1 MALNAQQQSQLA
13 TTLQSKGYNE
23 TDARNAAANAGG
35 RAESLYRE
43 YIMGGNGGGNNNGGG
58 GNQMVDQA
66 LQQLRQA
73 ISTTTSALTGQKS
86 LIPQQTAIRKT
97 EVEQQRS
104 NLETRYADL
113 LDEVKGQTQQ
123 ALTRTEGTGKEELA
137 RRGIN
142 LQGNLGQSE
151 INALLNPINQE
162 GARQIKQIGTSRE
175 ADIMTLNNIINR
187 LPLEEQEQML
197 KIEEAIGRVQSA
209 GSQTELDLALKMLA
223 NEQANLKAKQDYE
236 LKLAEQEM
244 QKDYYAAQIK
254 NIESQISERGKKTAT
269 ETPTD
274 WGSVLSGIEAELNGG
289 QSNNKTNAYTP
300 YEPTSAYDFGYV
312 NPDILQ
318 YLTR

>member
-1 MALNAQQQSQLA
+1 MALNAQQQSQLQSA
-13 TTLQSKGYNE
+13 LQSKGYNA
-23 TDARNAAANAGG
+23 TDAANAAANSGG

-43 YIMGGNGGGNNNGGG
+43 YVGGGGSGGSNT

-66 LQQLRQA
+66 MQQLRQA
-73 ISTTTSALTGQKS
+73 ISTSVGALTGQKD

-97 EVEQQRS
+97 EVEKQRS

-113 LDEVKGQTQQ
+113 LDEIKGQTQQ

-137 RRGIN
+137 RRGIS

-162 GARQIKQIGTSRE
+162 GARQIKQVGTSRE

-197 KIEEAIGRVQSA
+197 KIQEAIGRVQSA

-223 NEQANLKAKQDYE
+223 NEQANLKSKQDYE

-254 NIESQISERGKKTAT
+254 NIESTIADRSKKTST
-269 ETPTD
+269 TTPTD
-274 WGSVLSGIEAELNGG
+274 WESVLSGIEGSITGG
-289 QSNNKTNAYTP
+289 ATNTQ
-300 YEPTSAYDFGYV
+300 PTSYTTYQPTSDYDFGYV
-312 NPDILQ
+312 NPDILK